1 MNLMLRVNSMG
12 KGSKKKQVI
21 KNIDSTGI
29 NTYAEFYLQ
38 LNTIVPQNSF
48 QRTKNSMHSMQSAF
62 LQ

>member
-1 MNLMLRVNSMG
+1 MG